1 MENQNDK
8 LEESPQ
14 NQRENA
20 AYINIRYIYVDAA
33 HNVVSATTGKGK
45 ANAKASAKANA
56 KAKANANKVGGDRH
70 DLITFNDKSILSRES
85 VLHIIQNNKK
95 IDGHAGK
102 FALFKILLYN
112 IDIEPQNVQAFTDI
126 NRDNDLDIPAPCPFL
141 KELAFT
147 DDIQI
152 DPSLP
157 VFHPVNCLYFIYQ
170 EISLDKK
177 KKNKT
182 KKMKMV
188 IAKNRKTK
196 KKVTINE
203 SDTTKY

>member
-1 MENQNDK
+1 MENRNQNQNQNQNDK

-45 ANAKASAKANA
+45 TGP
-56 KAKANANKVGGDRH
+56 KAKANKGGGDRH

-95 IDGHAGK
+95 IEGHAGK

-126 NRDNDLDIPAPCPFL
+126 NRDNDFDTPAPCPFL

-157 VFHPVNCLYFIYQ
+157 VFHPTNCLYFIYQ

-203 SDTTKY
+203 TDTTNY